1 MRFHQTDGGRQSSG
15 FFAEQRDCTVRS
27 LACAADIPYVDAHRV
42 LKKSGRKNGR
52 GWWSERGLAT
62 ASQEGLLDFVAIPFG
77 RTVRNMRISYPTVAQ
92 VLARLPQGRYI
103 FNTRKHA
110 FAVLDGVIFDTG
122 LIGLR
127 SRVKMVFEVK
137 LKESPCS
144 GSL

>member
-1 MRFHQTDGGRQSSG
+1 MRFHQTDGGRQSAG
-15 FFAEQRDCTVRS
+15 FFAEKRDCTVRS

-42 LKKSGRKNGR
+42 LKKSSRKNGR

-92 VLARLPQGRYI
+92 ALARLPQGRYI

-127 SRVKMVFEVK
+127 SRVKMVFEVR
-137 LKESPCS
+137 LKP
-144 GSL
+144 GSLS

>member
-15 FFAEQRDCTVRS
+15 FFAEKRDCTVRS
-27 LACAADIPYVDAHRV
+27 LACAADIPYGDAHRI

-52 GWWSERGLAT
+52 GWWAKRGLVVA
-62 ASQEGLLDFVAIPFG
+62 AQEGVIDFASVPLG
-77 RTVRNMRISYPTVAQ
+77 RSVHGMRIIYPTVAQ
-92 VLARLPQGRYI
+92 VLRRLPQGRYI
-103 FNTRKHA
+103 FATRNHA